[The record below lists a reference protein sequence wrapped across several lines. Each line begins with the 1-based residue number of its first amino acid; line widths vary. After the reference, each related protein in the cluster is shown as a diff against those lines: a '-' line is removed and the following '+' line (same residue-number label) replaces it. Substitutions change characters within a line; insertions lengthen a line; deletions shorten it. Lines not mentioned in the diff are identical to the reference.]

1 MKKKNL
7 FRSKKIQFIWTAENF
22 KKYARAKKCKMFR
35 VEART
40 STGLVYGTMGSA
52 NGFGRR
58 SVYYLRY
65 QNDSESDDEASAAVE
80 ETSNN

>member
-1 MKKKNL
+1 MKKKIY
-7 FRSKKIQFIWTAENF
+7 FGQKKIQFIWTAGNF
-22 KKYARAKKCKMFR
+22 KNYVRAKKMFR